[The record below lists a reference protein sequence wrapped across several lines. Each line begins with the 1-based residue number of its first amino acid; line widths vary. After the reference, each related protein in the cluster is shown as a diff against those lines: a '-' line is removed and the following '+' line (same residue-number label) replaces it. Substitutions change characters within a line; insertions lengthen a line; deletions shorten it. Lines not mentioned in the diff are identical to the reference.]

1 MRREDEREACLLIIQ
16 CDFGHADGD
25 LIACA
30 RYRIYDMRAKALLQF
45 SSGLSHTTH
54 VLFIIHL
61 PVQAVQSSFV
71 GFQGD
76 PWVSCHIDELRRSG
90 EGTLT
95 LEVAQGA
102 PISELFYGGRRKDR
116 APSSE
121 VEGEV
126 SQFAKGLE
134 EMMFHRVTSREEG
147 EDVEMEEEEEGE
159 KGREG
164 EVESDMQ
171 VVDIE
176 EEEEEEGKREEK
188 KEEEKE
194 EEEEGE
200 REEEKE
206 GEEEEEMVGVSESGE
221 RTEQDQM
228 VQSKQDSEVEEQ
240 EEATEEAMEEGE
252 AEKEEDDVE
261 REGPIRPTRG
271 GEREEEVA
279 RQMYTQCTRLNS
291 CIQAAASKLQD
302 STQNKHRATKRVELL
317 IDHVPQMPSFPLG
330 EWPLSPG

>member
-1 MRREDEREACLLIIQ
+1 MRREDETCLLIIQ

-25 LIACA
+25 LIAYA
-30 RYRIYDMRAKALLQF
+30 RYRIYDMRTKALLQF

-54 VLFIIHL
+54 VLFIIYL
-61 PVQAVQSSFV
+61 PVQVVQSSFV

-102 PISELFYGGRRKDR
+102 PISELFYGGQRRIQ
-116 APSSE
+116 APSPE

-126 SQFAKGLE
+126 PQFARGVE

-176 EEEEEEGKREEK
+176 EEEEEEGEREE

-194 EEEEGE
+194 EGGEEGE

-206 GEEEEEMVGVSESGE
+206 GEEEEGMVGVSESGE

-252 AEKEEDDVE
+252 EEKEEDDVE
-261 REGPIRPTRG
+261 REGPIRPTRD

-291 CIQAAASKLQD
+291 CIQAAASRLQD
-302 STQNKHRATKRVELL
+302 STQNKYRATKRVELL
-317 IDHVPQMPSFPLG
+317 IDHVPQAPSFPLG
-330 EWPLSPG
+330 EWPLSPV

>member
-1 MRREDEREACLLIIQ
+1 MRREDERQACLLIIQ

-102 PISELFYGGRRKDR
+102 PISELFYGRQRKNR
-116 APSSE
+116 APSPE

-126 SQFAKGLE
+126 SQFARGLE

-164 EVESDMQ
+164 DVESDMQ

-188 KEEEKE
+188 EEEKEE

-206 GEEEEEMVGVSESGE
+206 GEEEEEMVGVSESRE

-228 VQSKQDSEVEEQ
+228 VQSKQDSEMEEQ
-240 EEATEEAMEEGE
+240 EEAMEEAMEEG
-252 AEKEEDDVE
+252 EEDDVE

-330 EWPLSPG
+330 EWPLSPD